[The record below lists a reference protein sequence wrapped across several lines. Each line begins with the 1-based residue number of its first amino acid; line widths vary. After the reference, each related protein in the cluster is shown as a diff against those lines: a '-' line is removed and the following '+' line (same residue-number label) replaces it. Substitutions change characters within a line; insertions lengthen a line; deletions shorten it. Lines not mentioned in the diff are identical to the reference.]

1 MCRDV
6 DRMLTLLERAG
17 VVIQHEV
24 TYEPSG
30 MIERRSGGT
39 VGLTPFGV
47 VMVVEH
53 ARRSGVTVE
62 TVESPESLAEHDL
75 ADLAAQE
82 TVDVDTWWHLV
93 AGWLSGQEDPRRAL
107 AELFDTMEATAVLA
121 VLLAETPDGLVDDVA
136 AVLRH
141 AFDTRGPED
150 PVAVAAFGWLVDH
163 GLLDP
168 EEVSPETVEMS
179 RFALLGLL
187 VAADPESVDEHWGV
201 GQNRVELLAEV
212 AQIARL
218 MPANVEALLE
228 AIGRHFPDKVVAK
241 SARREL
247 LKVRSRLA
255 NQRLG

>member
-1 MCRDV
+1 MVDVLIRMREESGIGPPWGNPDLERDSVCRDV

-17 VVIQHEV
+17 VVIQHDV

-82 TVDVDTWWHLV
+82 TVDVDTWWDLV

-107 AELFDTMEATAVLA
+107 AELFDTMEAAAVLA
-121 VLLAETPDGLVDDVA
+121 VLLARRPTDWSTTSPPCCATRSTPA
-136 AVLRH
+136 ARK
-141 AFDTRGPED
+141 TP
-150 PVAVAAFGWLVDH
+150 
-163 GLLDP
+163 
-168 EEVSPETVEMS
+168 
-179 RFALLGLL
+179 
-187 VAADPESVDEHWGV
+187 
-201 GQNRVELLAEV
+201 
-212 AQIARL
+212 
-218 MPANVEALLE
+218 
-228 AIGRHFPDKVVAK
+228 
-241 SARREL
+241 
-247 LKVRSRLA
+247 
-255 NQRLG
+255 